1 MKDEY
6 LFSLVGKEVK
16 VYKRSSNSS
25 MGLLLAVND
34 DYLTLQIEDG
44 EIIYY
49 KTAYIKS
56 IREYPQIR
64 FNSIFKAHNTN
75 NLSKASTFNEL
86 IVNFKNQKIRVYD
99 KGSEVKEGYLIDLK
113 DNFFVLYTEID
124 GLLFFKEHYITSFS
138 HDLAN
143 EVIVKDN
150 DGMEVNN
157 SLNGNEVD
165 IELYHQLSSE
175 TTNNFLT
182 SLKNYWVKI
191 NRKGQESLQGLVVE
205 TNEKYLELDVNNEIF
220 KIPTYHVR
228 NFSVSRNKPE
238 NQEQKTTVQYSN
250 EITLETYEEVI
261 DEEESDEMLKS
272 NEQVIGKF
280 SHEERLSKLN
290 KRRRRHK
297 RLKKKKAQQAKQE
310 FQSDDPNVKWHK
322 NVKII
327 DKNCYKQLKL
337 KIRNRQTN

>member
-1 MKDEY
+1 
-6 LFSLVGKEVK
+6 
-16 VYKRSSNSS
+16 

-56 IREYPQIR
+56 IREYSQIR
-64 FNSIFKAHNTN
+64 FNSIFKVHNTN

-113 DNFFVLYTEID
+113 QNFFVLYTESD
-124 GLLFFKEHYITSFS
+124 GLLFLKEQYINSFS

-157 SLNGNEVD
+157 SSNGNEVD

-205 TNEKYLELDVNNEIF
+205 TNEKYLKLDVNNEIF

-238 NQEQKTTVQYSN
+238 NQEQKTTVQNSN
-250 EITLETYEEVI
+250 EITPETYEEVI
-261 DEEESDEMLKS
+261 DEEQSDES
-272 NEQVIGKF
+272 NEQVIEKF
-280 SHEERLSKLN
+280 SHEEQLSKLN

-297 RLKKKKAQQAKQE
+297 RLKKKQAQQAIQK
-310 FQSDDPNVKWHK
+310 FQSDPNVK
-322 NVKII
+322 
-327 DKNCYKQLKL
+327 
-337 KIRNRQTN
+337 

>member
-56 IREYPQIR
+56 IREYSQIR
-64 FNSIFKAHNTN
+64 FNSIFKVHNTN

-113 DNFFVLYTEID
+113 QNFFVLYTESD
-124 GLLFFKEHYITSFS
+124 GLLFLKEQYINSFS

-205 TNEKYLELDVNNEIF
+205 TNEKYLKLDVNNEIF

-238 NQEQKTTVQYSN
+238 NQEQKTTVQNSN
-250 EITLETYEEVI
+250 EITPETYEEVI
-261 DEEESDEMLKS
+261 DEEQSDES
-272 NEQVIGKF
+272 NEQVIEKF
-280 SHEERLSKLN
+280 SHEEQLSKLN

-297 RLKKKKAQQAKQE
+297 RLKKKQAQQAIQK
-310 FQSDDPNVKWHK
+310 FQSDPNVK
-322 NVKII
+322 
-327 DKNCYKQLKL
+327 
-337 KIRNRQTN
+337 